1 MLDLAEDASPVDELE
16 AHRATRSAKPGAAA
30 GFRGIPLAGNI
41 AAGAP
46 IDAID
51 SGDFL
56 EIENRYVPSGCYALK
71 VKGESMI
78 EDGIYDGDF
87 VIVKPNPSP
96 KNGEIVVALID
107 ESATLKRFYKE
118 GGGYRLQ
125 PANSAMQPIMVG
137 ADDPLIIQ
145 GTVVALFRNLH

>member
-1 MLDLAEDASPVDELE
+1 
-16 AHRATRSAKPGAAA
+16 
-30 GFRGIPLAGNI
+30 
-41 AAGAP
+41 
-46 IDAID
+46 
-51 SGDFL
+51 
-56 EIENRYVPSGCYALK
+56 
-71 VKGESMI
+71 MI

-125 PANSAMQPIMVG
+125 PANSSMQPIMVA